1 MNDIAYRAELE
12 RVIQDLIKFVDNKSL
27 DPIIEQSLKYAYS
40 MGKTDGY
47 ASGVQAVTEDQR

>member
-1 MNDIAYRAELE
+1 MNDQAYRAELE
-12 RVIQDLIKFVDNKSL
+12 RVIEDLIRLVDNKSL

-47 ASGVQAVTEDQR
+47 VSGVQAIAGDQR

>member
-1 MNDIAYRAELE
+1 MNDQAYRAELE
-12 RVIQDLIKFVDNKSL
+12 RVTQDLIRLVDNKSL

-47 ASGVQAVTEDQR
+47 VASVQAIAGDQR

>member
-12 RVIQDLIKFVDNKSL
+12 RVIQSLIEMVGNQSL
-27 DPIIEQSLKYAYS
+27 DPVIEQSLKYAYS

-47 ASGVQAVTEDQR
+47 VAGVQAVAGDQR

>member
-12 RVIQDLIKFVDNKSL
+12 RVIQSLIKMVGNKSL
-27 DPIIEQSLKYAYS
+27 DPIIEQSLKYAYT

-47 ASGVQAVTEDQR
+47 ASGVQAGVKK

>member
-12 RVIQDLIKFVDNKSL
+12 RVTQSLIDMVGNKSL
-27 DPIIEQSLKYAYS
+27 DPIIAQALKYAYS

-47 ASGVQAVTEDQR
+47 AAGVRATVQR

>member
-12 RVIQDLIKFVDNKSL
+12 RVTKSLIEMVGNQSL
-27 DPIIEQSLKYAYS
+27 DPIIEQALKYAYS

-47 ASGVQAVTEDQR
+47 AAGVQAVVGDQR

>member
-12 RVIQDLIKFVDNKSL
+12 RVTQSLIEMVGSKSL
-27 DPIIEQSLKYAYS
+27 APVIAQALKYAYS

-47 ASGVQAVTEDQR
+47 AAGVQAVAGDQR

>member
-12 RVIQDLIKFVDNKSL
+12 RVTQSLIEMVGNKSL
-27 DPIIEQSLKYAYS
+27 DPIIAQALKYAYS

-47 ASGVQAVTEDQR
+47 AAGVAATAEALR

>member
-12 RVIQDLIKFVDNKSL
+12 RVTQSLIEMVGNKSL

-47 ASGVQAVTEDQR
+47 AAGVQATVQK

>member
-27 DPIIEQSLKYAYS
+27 DPIIEQSLKYAYLT
-40 MGKTDGY
+40 GKTDGY
-47 ASGVQAVTEDQR
+47 AAGVQATAGAQK

>member
-12 RVIQDLIKFVDNKSL
+12 RVTQSLIEMVGNQSL
-27 DPIIEQSLKYAYS
+27 DPIIEQALKYAYS

-47 ASGVQAVTEDQR
+47 AAGVRATVQK